1 MKERIIRCENCKTE
15 TRHLIGK
22 KHSVQNGSKREI
34 KHCCNCGL
42 RTIKNMKESRTYIKD
57 YSNDKQNKIN
67 S

>member
-1 MKERIIRCENCKTE
+1 MKQKIMKCDKCGIE

-22 KHSVQNGSKREI
+22 KESVQNGAKREF
-34 KHCCNCGL
+34 KHCCECNQ
-42 RTIKNMKESRTYIKD
+42 RTIKSKSKGTYIKD